1 MAVCLEQLSTLYMTR
16 GSVRYTQYYMQKG
29 LSLGEKLSSRLVQ
42 FHFLLH
48 TSDFNLRYGRPETS
62 KAYIKNA
69 AEIQPQVLHLVY
81 MNGALSSHVILIGS
95 FACVSRCL
103 AQNGCW

>member
-1 MAVCLEQLSTLYMTR
+1 MTR

-42 FHFLLH
+42 FRFLLH

-62 KAYIKNA
+62 KSYIKNA
-69 AEIQPQVLHLVY
+69 VEVQPEVRSKIVIQRFY
-81 MNGALSSHVILIGS
+81 SH
-95 FACVSRCL
+95 A
-103 AQNGCW
+103 